1 MVEIGLAFFIAVFV
15 AGMLTFLAPCTLPL
29 IPAFLGF
36 ISGASLGEEGK
47 IDSSTRKRIVVNTI
61 FYIIGFSVV
70 FMIFGVLAGIAGAY
84 LAPTRTI
91 LTRVGGAI
99 VILFGL
105 YLMGA
110 FKIGFLAKDG
120 RSKLTSK
127 IKKRGPLASFS
138 FGAAFGAGWSPCVG
152 PIVGSVLLLASTE
165 GSIGIGVGLL
175 GVFSLGLGIPFLLT
189 GIFISRA
196 TVVLKKIEKH
206 LLWINRGAGLLIIA
220 LGLLLITNNLDILII
235 WGFRA
240 MEFLNI
246 NYEGILNYL

>member
-1 MVEIGLAFFIAVFV
+1 
-15 AGMLTFLAPCTLPL
+15 
-29 IPAFLGF
+29 
-36 ISGASLGEEGK
+36 
-47 IDSSTRKRIVVNTI
+47 
-61 FYIIGFSVV
+61 
-70 FMIFGVLAGIAGAY
+70 
-84 LAPTRTI
+84 
-91 LTRVGGAI
+91 
-99 VILFGL
+99 
-105 YLMGA
+105 MGA

>member
-1 MVEIGLAFFIAVFV
+1 MIELGIGFVIAVFV

-29 IPAFLGF
+29 VPAFLGF
-36 ISGASLGEEGK
+36 ISGASLGEGGK
-47 IDSSTRKRIVVNTI
+47 IDSSTRKRIIVNTI
-61 FYIIGFSVV
+61 FYILGFSLV
-70 FMIFGVLAGIAGAY
+70 FMVFGVLAGIAGAY

-91 LTRVGGAI
+91 LTKVGGAI
-99 VILFGL
+99 VIFFGL
-105 YLMGA
+105 YLMGV

-165 GSIGIGVGLL
+165 GSIGVGVGLL

-196 TVVLKKIEKH
+196 TVVLQKIEKY

-220 LGLLLITNNLDILII
+220 LGILLITNNLDFLIA

-240 MEFLNI
+240 LSFF
-246 NYEGILNYL
+246 NYEDLLLNYL